1 MPETKVASTSISMLI
16 KRVSHMRIAII
27 TENFLPKLDGVT
39 RTLARLLEYLQM
51 TGHQALL
58 LGPDAGMERYAGAE
72 VIGTGGIPL
81 FFYPE
86 LKFNFFRPL
95 FFCRLS
101 EFRPDIVHIVDPVVL
116 GPPGLATARL
126 MDIPIVSSYHTNL
139 AAYCAHFG
147 FPFFTRPM
155 WLYNRFVHN
164 QCALTFCPSPSTATL
179 LRAQG
184 FEHLRIWSRGVDTTL
199 FRPDRRSLA
208 LREQWLRGRT
218 DLGEATQPVFLL
230 YVGRISWEK
239 NLGLLI
245 QAYQAMDHRRC
256 HLVIVGN
263 GPALAGVRNQLQGIP
278 VTFTGYLTGEDLA
291 TAYASADLFAF
302 PSYTETFG
310 QVVLEAMASGLPV
323 VGLQAEGV
331 CDLIQHEQS
340 GLLLNTHYTGEEQ
353 VEAYRA
359 RLTRLVDNQ
368 QERAQ
373 FGKHA
378 QIEASHRSWRE
389 AMESLVDGYR
399 EVIEKKKAQSMI
411 AA

>member
-1 MPETKVASTSISMLI
+1 M
-16 KRVSHMRIAII
+16 RVAII

-39 RTLARLLEYLQM
+39 RTLAKLLEHLQT

-95 FFCRLS
+95 FLRRLS
-101 EFRPDIVHIVDPVVL
+101 EFHPDIIHIVDPVVL
-116 GPPGLATARL
+116 GPAGLASARL

-139 AAYCAHFG
+139 AAYCTHFG

-155 WLYNRFVHN
+155 WSYNRFIHN
-164 QCALTFCPSPSTATL
+164 QCALTFCPSLSNATL
-179 LRAQG
+179 LRAEG

-199 FRPDRRSLA
+199 FHPHRRSPA
-208 LREQWLRGRT
+208 LRAQWLSTRT
-218 DLGEATQPVFLL
+218 DLEEASQPIVLL

-239 NLGLLI
+239 NLHLLI
-245 QAYQAMDHRRC
+245 QAYQRMDHQRS

-263 GPALAGVRNQLQGIP
+263 GPAFAEVQSQLQGFP
-278 VTFTGYLTGEDLA
+278 VTFTGYLTGQDLA
-291 TAYASADLFAF
+291 TTYASADLFAF

-331 CDLIQHEQS
+331 CDLVQDEQS
-340 GLLLNTHYTGEEQ
+340 GLLLNTQTYVGEEQ
-353 VEAYRA
+353 VEEYRA
-359 RLTRLVDNQ
+359 CLTRLVDNQ
-368 QERAQ
+368 RERAR
-373 FGKHA
+373 FSEFA
-378 QIEASHRSWRE
+378 LLEATRHDWYE

-399 EVIEKKKAQSMI
+399 EVIEKKAQSLV

>member
-1 MPETKVASTSISMLI
+1 MTHLYCHNQLVSYM
-16 KRVSHMRIAII
+16 RVAII

-39 RTLARLLEYLQM
+39 RTLARLLEHLQAM
-51 TGHQALL
+51 GHQVLL

-95 FFCRLS
+95 FFRRLS
-101 EFRPDIVHIVDPVVL
+101 EFRPDIMHIVDPVVL
-116 GPPGLATARL
+116 GPPGLATARFA
-126 MDIPIVSSYHTNL
+126 DIPIVSSYHTNL

-155 WLYNRFVHN
+155 WSYNRFIHN
-164 QCALTFCPSPSTATL
+164 QCALTFCPSPSTATVL
-179 LRAQG
+179 HAQG
-184 FEHLRIWSRGVDTTL
+184 FEHLRIWPRGVDTKL
-199 FRPDRRSLA
+199 FHPNRRSPT
-208 LREQWLRGRT
+208 LRTQWLSTRT
-218 DLGEATQPVFLL
+218 DLAGATQVVLLL
-230 YVGRISWEK
+230 YVGRVSWEK
-239 NLGLLI
+239 NLHLLI
-245 QAYQAMDHRRC
+245 QAYLGMDHRRC

-263 GPALAGVRNQLQGIP
+263 GPAFAEVQNQLQGVP
-278 VTFTGYLTGEDLA
+278 VTLTGYLTGEALA

-310 QVVLEAMASGLPV
+310 QAVLEAMASGLPV

-340 GLLLNTHYTGEEQ
+340 GLLLSTQYAGEEQ

-359 RLTRLVDNQ
+359 CLTRLIDNQ
-368 QERAQ
+368 QERA
-373 FGKHA
+373 
-378 QIEASHRSWRE
+378 
-389 AMESLVDGYR
+389 
-399 EVIEKKKAQSMI
+399 
-411 AA
+411 

>member
-1 MPETKVASTSISMLI
+1 M
-16 KRVSHMRIAII
+16 RVAII

-39 RTLARLLEYLQM
+39 RTLARLLEHLQT
-51 TGHQALL
+51 TGHEALL

-72 VIGTGGIPL
+72 IIGTGGIPL

-95 FFCRLS
+95 FFRRLY
-101 EFRPDIVHIVDPVVL
+101 EFHPDIVHIVDPVVL
-116 GPPGLATARL
+116 GPQGLATARIL
-126 MDIPIVSSYHTNL
+126 DIPIVSSYHTNL
-139 AAYCAHFG
+139 AAYCAYFG

-155 WLYNRFVHN
+155 WSYNRIIHN

-199 FRPDRRSLA
+199 FHPDRRSPA
-208 LREQWLRGRT
+208 LRAQWLSTRT
-218 DLGEATQPVFLL
+218 DLAETAQPIMLL

-239 NLGLLI
+239 NLRMLI
-245 QAYQAMDHRRC
+245 QAYQGMDHQHC

-263 GPALAGVRNQLQGIP
+263 GPAFAETQSQLQGVP
-278 VTFTGYLTGEDLA
+278 TTFTGYLTGEDLA
-291 TAYASADLFAF
+291 TAYASADIFAF

-331 CDLIQHEQS
+331 CDLVQHEQS
-340 GLLLNTHYTGEEQ
+340 GLLLNPQYAEAEQ

-359 RLTRLVDNQ
+359 YLTRLVNNS

-373 FGKHA
+373 FGA
-378 QIEASHRSWRE
+378 FALAEASRHSWYE
-389 AMESLVDGYR
+389 AMASLVDGYR
-399 EVIEKKKAQSMI
+399 EVIEKKAQSVI

>member
-1 MPETKVASTSISMLI
+1 M
-16 KRVSHMRIAII
+16 RVAII

-39 RTLARLLEYLQM
+39 RTLARLLEHLQM
-51 TGHQALL
+51 KGHQVLL
-58 LGPDAGMERYAGAE
+58 LGPEAGMEHYAGAE

-95 FFCRLS
+95 FFRRLS
-101 EFRPDIVHIVDPVVL
+101 EFHPDIVHIVDPVVL

-139 AAYCAHFG
+139 AAYCTHFG

-155 WLYNRFVHN
+155 WLYNRFIHN

-179 LRAQG
+179 LRTQG

-199 FRPDRRSLA
+199 FHPKRRSLA
-208 LREQWLRGRT
+208 LRTQWLSTRT
-218 DLGEATQPVFLL
+218 DLDKASQPVLLL

-239 NLGLLI
+239 NLSLLI
-245 QAYQAMDHRRC
+245 QAYQGMDHEHC
-256 HLVIVGN
+256 HLVLVGD
-263 GPALAGVRNQLQGIP
+263 GPALTEVQSQLQGVP
-278 VTFTGYLTGEDLA
+278 ATFTGYLTGEDLS

-323 VGLQAEGV
+323 IGLQAEGV
-331 CDLIQHEQS
+331 CDLVQHEQS
-340 GLLLNTHYTGEEQ
+340 GLLLNT
-353 VEAYRA
+353 
-359 RLTRLVDNQ
+359 
-368 QERAQ
+368 
-373 FGKHA
+373 
-378 QIEASHRSWRE
+378 
-389 AMESLVDGYR
+389 
-399 EVIEKKKAQSMI
+399 
-411 AA
+411 

>member
-1 MPETKVASTSISMLI
+1 M
-16 KRVSHMRIAII
+16 RVAII

-39 RTLARLLEYLQM
+39 RTLTKLLEHLQM
-51 TGHQALL
+51 RDHQALL
-58 LGPDAGMERYAGAE
+58 LGPEAGMEEYAGAE

-95 FFCRLS
+95 FLRRLS
-101 EFRPDIVHIVDPVVL
+101 EFRPDIMHIVDPVVL
-116 GPPGLATARL
+116 GAAGLATARL

-147 FPFFTRPM
+147 FPFFTPLM
-155 WLYNRFVHN
+155 WSYNRFIHN

-199 FRPDRRSLA
+199 FYPKRRSSV
-208 LREQWLRGRT
+208 LRTQWLSGRREKVEGT
-218 DLGEATQPVFLL
+218 EPVILL
-230 YVGRISWEK
+230 YVGRVSWEK
-239 NLGLLI
+239 NLQLLI
-245 QAYQAMDHRRC
+245 QAYLGMDHRRC

-263 GPALAGVRNQLQGIP
+263 GPAFTEVQSQLEGVP
-278 VTFTGYLTGEDLA
+278 VTFTGYLTGEELA
-291 TAYASADLFAF
+291 AAYASADLFAF

-323 VGLQAEGV
+323 VGLQAEGI
-331 CDLIQHEQS
+331 CDLVQHEQS
-340 GLLLNTHYTGEEQ
+340 GLLLNTRYAGEEQ

-359 RLTRLVDNQ
+359 GLTRLVDNEW
-368 QERAQ
+368 ERVE
-373 FGKHA
+373 FGA
-378 QIEASHRSWRE
+378 CALVEASRRSWDE
-389 AMESLVDGYR
+389 AMELLVDGYR
-399 EVIEKKKAQSMI
+399 EVVERKAQGLV